1 MTPSGFSKKVFSTER
16 VKPYRFAIF
25 NIIISHIFP
34 ENFIEIAQVVQNICR
49 FSLSILTVFINFWV
63 ILIFPCY
70 KENND
75 ASTKQVMS
83 ALFYFQRT
91 WNRFLAFVL
100 IYIDI
105 RIVHLG
111 IWRGESDPARK
122 ILSSKSL
129 ILIGLIYLL
138 GVLRNCQPTSGESRP
153 TELQGYQTAVSQR
166 TSCDF
171 QAKSFKFTTLQVSI
185 CQPTSFQRVS
195 QQSARLRS
203 KSK

>member
-1 MTPSGFSKKVFSTER
+1 M
-16 VKPYRFAIF
+16 KPYCFVIF

-34 ENFIEIAQVVQNICR
+34 ENFIEVTQVVQN
-49 FSLSILTVFINFWV
+49 

-70 KENND
+70 KEKND
-75 ASTKQVMS
+75 ASIKQMMS
-83 ALFYFQRT
+83 ALFYFQHT

-138 GVLRNCQPTSGESRP
+138 GVLPNCQPTSGESRP
-153 TELQGYQTAVSQR
+153 SELQGYQIAVSQR
-166 TSCDF
+166 TSCDL